1 VSVSRVLV
9 TGATGYVGGR
19 IIPMLL
25 EQGYTVRAASRDAS
39 RLQTLDA
46 RVERC
51 EADAL
56 DESSLQS
63 ALSDV
68 DAALYLIHSMDSPES
83 DFRERDR
90 AAAMHF
96 ARAAKA
102 AGVSRIIYLGGL
114 GGDGDALSEHLRS
127 RHEVGEIL
135 RAEFPGTIELRAAMI
150 VGAKSASF
158 LMTRYLT
165 ERLPLMIAP
174 RWVNTKIQPISI
186 DDVLAYLSATLQLD
200 DGAENVY
207 EIGGADILTYAD
219 TMRRYAAMRGLRRC
233 IITVPLFTPRLSSYW
248 VHFVTPVRASL
259 ARALIDGLYNELV
272 VRDDAAA
279 RDFPLRPMGYEAA
292 VARALRE
299 PE

>member
-1 VSVSRVLV
+1 MHMRVLV

-19 IIPMLL
+19 LIPNLL
-25 EQGYTVRAASRDAS
+25 EQSYTVRATSRDTG
-39 RLQTLDA
+39 RLQSLDS

-56 DESSLQS
+56 DERSLQA
-63 ALSDV
+63 ALADV
-68 DAALYLIHSMDSPES
+68 DAAFYLIHSMDSTEH
-83 DFRERDR
+83 DFQERDR
-90 AAAMHF
+90 AAALQF
-96 ARAAKA
+96 ARAAKT
-102 AGVSRIIYLGGL
+102 AGVARIVYLGGL
-114 GGDGDALSEHLRS
+114 GSDRDALSKHLRS

-150 VGAKSASF
+150 VGAQSASF

-165 ERLPLMIAP
+165 ERLPVMIAP

-186 DDVLAYLSATLQLD
+186 DDVLAYLSAALELKD
-200 DGAENVY
+200 AKNVY
-207 EIGGADILTYAD
+207 EVGGADVLTYAD

-233 IITVPLFTPRLSSYW
+233 IVTVPLFTPRLSSYW

-272 VRDDAAA
+272 VADDAAA
-279 RDFPLRPMGYEAA
+279 RDFPIRPMGYEAA